1 MTSHY
6 HNMLFC
12 QRSQTIK
19 ILDGLETGNHKF
31 YNYKVACK
39 KPGFR
44 NFFDRMMIREFIE
57 QQNITDVKESQ
68 FRYRLKKEHETLVE
82 QGHPDEVLFSVGLV
96 QRKKT
101 TRDFVY
107 LFSPLVLECVY
118 NMIKDIATAKAD
130 KKAEIAA
137 AAKERKKSAAAKKRK
152 KIAAAKKRMKIASK
166 AKSGPSGG
174 GSKPKVRR
182 NKRKTIRHKKTP

>member
-1 MTSHY
+1 
-6 HNMLFC
+6 MLFC

-68 FRYRLKKEHETLVE
+68 FRYRLKKEHESLVE
-82 QGHPDEVLFSVGLV
+82 KGHPDEVLFSVGLV

-107 LFSPLVLECVY
+107 LFSPMVLECVY
-118 NMIKDIATAKAD
+118 NMIKDIAKKKAAIATAKAEKKAAAD
-130 KKAEIAA
+130 KK
-137 AAKERKKSAAAKKRK
+137 RKKVAAAKKRK
-152 KIAAAKKRMKIASK
+152 KIASN
-166 AKSGPSGG
+166 AKSGLSGG
-174 GSKPKVRR
+174 GSIPKVRR
-182 NKRKTIRHKKTP
+182 NKRKTTRHKKTP